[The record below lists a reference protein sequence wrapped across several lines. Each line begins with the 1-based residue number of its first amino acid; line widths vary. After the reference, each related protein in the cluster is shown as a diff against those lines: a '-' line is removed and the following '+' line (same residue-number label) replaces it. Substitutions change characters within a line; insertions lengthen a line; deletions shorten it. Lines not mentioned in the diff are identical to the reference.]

1 VSFAS
6 VGPRA
11 ELRDTIRST
20 GAHRII
26 LDGIWTDGTAE
37 AGGCVWPEVV
47 YAHDINGTELH
58 LSPVDHDRV
67 LRAWRRYEAAVDLPA
82 EVAVYPA
89 LHVTALGEG
98 ECPGC
103 GGSGDADEPADGM
116 DDRAV
121 CPVCVGRGVTYQP
134 RADALGGD
142 AA

>member
-1 VSFAS
+1 MSFAS

-26 LDGIWTDGTAE
+26 LDGIWHSE
-37 AGGCVWPEVV
+37 SVESFPEVV
-47 YAHDINGTELH
+47 YSYDINGTELH

-116 DDRAV
+116 DDPAF
-121 CPVCVGRGVTYQP
+121 CPACMGRGVVYTP
-134 RADALGGD
+134 KADALGG